1 MNETGRYR
9 KVVTGES
16 RIYFERVVRC
26 LPIRVAARFKVRVYG
41 RYFDEISGSN
51 HATGMDVCLLSLCVF
66 FLSGSE
72 LCYGLIPRPEEPYQ
86 L

>member
-16 RIYFERVVRC
+16 HIYFKSVVMC
-26 LPIRVAARFKVRVYG
+26 LPIRVAAPFKVRVYG

-51 HATGMDVCLLSLCVF
+51 HARGMDVGLLSLCVCVF
-66 FLSGSE
+66 FFV
-72 LCYGLIPRPEEPYQ
+72 R
-86 L
+86 